1 MNDTAAVDQ
10 PTGVINLRPNV
21 VIDERKAR
29 QALEKLVEEVQK
41 HQGIALSEAQ
51 ILIVDM
57 FLENLPSEEANKY
70 RIGLRLQT
78 VLEQVLGPVGVAELK
93 ALVQYM
99 QTNNNPSPPAGRKV
113 LNPAK
118 TQNKKRVRIASAG
131 LSKRSKEVIWV
142 ILVMALLL
150 VAWYFKG

>member
-78 VLEQVLGPVGVAELK
+78 VLELGSG
-93 ALVQYM
+93 
-99 QTNNNPSPPAGRKV
+99 
-113 LNPAK
+113 
-118 TQNKKRVRIASAG
+118 
-131 LSKRSKEVIWV
+131 
-142 ILVMALLL
+142 
-150 VAWYFKG
+150 